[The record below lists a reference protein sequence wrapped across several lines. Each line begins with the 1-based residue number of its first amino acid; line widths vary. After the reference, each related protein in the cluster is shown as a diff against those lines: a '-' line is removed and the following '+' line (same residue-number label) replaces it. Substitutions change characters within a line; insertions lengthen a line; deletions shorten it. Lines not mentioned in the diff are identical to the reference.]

1 MFLRTPDISLRA
13 HKPLEAPSIVRQRLG
28 GEVYICMILITVLV
42 CLLCR
47 SQFYGIGAGTI
58 FFAFY
63 LGRVIHLCQQQVQ
76 KHPSFA
82 Q

>member
-1 MFLRTPDISLRA
+1 
-13 HKPLEAPSIVRQRLG
+13 
-28 GEVYICMILITVLV
+28 MILITVLV

-58 FFAFY
+58 FSAFY
-63 LGRVIHLCQQQVQ
+63 AGRVIHLCQQQVQ

>member
-1 MFLRTPDISLRA
+1 MRDDPRT
-13 HKPLEAPSIVRQRLG
+13 HKLMEGFYILSIVRQRLG

-63 LGRVIHLCQQQVQ
+63 IGRVIHLCQQQVQ